1 MAFFSLDSEYRQW
14 HRERIVNEAT
24 NLERVFKRRGIQN
37 ADEML
42 LRPITDVVLGI
53 SLGVSGVVM
62 SPYRGARKGG
72 TKGFLIGTGV
82 GVAGLITKPV
92 VGVFDALTH
101 GAQSVHDIAKSVN
114 FLERRY
120 QQVQKLRLPYVFGLM
135 KILRPFDDISARSI
149 YLLGMF
155 PPKTKLKRRLDK
167 RRELHIYTEVL
178 SMEPGVETYAIATSI
193 RVVLI

>member
-82 GVAGLITKPV
+82 GVAGKECV
-92 VGVFDALTH
+92 VFVHCFCSKSFCSRSHLFLV
-101 GAQSVHDIAKSVN
+101 SV
-114 FLERRY
+114 L
-120 QQVQKLRLPYVFGLM
+120 
-135 KILRPFDDISARSI
+135 
-149 YLLGMF
+149 
-155 PPKTKLKRRLDK
+155 
-167 RRELHIYTEVL
+167 
-178 SMEPGVETYAIATSI
+178 
-193 RVVLI
+193 